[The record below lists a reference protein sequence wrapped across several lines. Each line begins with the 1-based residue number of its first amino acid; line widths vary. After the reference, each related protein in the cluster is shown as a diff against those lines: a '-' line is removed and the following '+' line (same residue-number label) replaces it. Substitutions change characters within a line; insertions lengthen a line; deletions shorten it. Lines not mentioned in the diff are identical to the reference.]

1 MRTNAVSLLL
11 LAGLAWPAAATPVD
25 HQQAY
30 NDCLSKAGQINNGT
44 VEACSSVT

>member
-1 MRTNAVSLLL
+1 MRANVVPLLL

-30 NDCLSKAGQINNGT
+30 NDCLAKAGGINNGT
-44 VEACSSVT
+44 V